1 MFWKWKYKYFFLL
14 FILKLFSLVECS
26 LKNECIVLCF
36 FFFLVHAKCHMYLLY
51 NPQYLSFCPGTF
63 VRTKQADAVIHK
75 FVWDYHHAS
84 SIKLV
89 CAAAETHGCSNMV
102 DLWTVFTVPEHKYP
116 QHINMAAASSSYI
129 HISMF
134 QSISWCYPPTCNTF
148 LLFHASTL
156 PFLPLHALTR
166 SCFF

>member
-36 FFFLVHAKCHMYLLY
+36 FFFLVHAKCHRCLLY

-75 FVWDYHHAS
+75 FVWDYHQS
-84 SIKLV
+84 SPIKLV

-102 DLWTVFTVPEHKYP
+102 DLWTVFTVPEP
-116 QHINMAAASSSYI
+116 QI
-129 HISMF
+129 
-134 QSISWCYPPTCNTF
+134 PTTYKHGC
-148 LLFHASTL
+148 
-156 PFLPLHALTR
+156 
-166 SCFF
+166 CFFIIHSYKHVPVHLLILSTHM